1 MKHKYVLW
9 TGHLLLLILL
19 MNGVRWVA
27 SHIRGMPEFD
37 LFMSLSVMTV
47 LVVNHI
53 RWWKLGNS
61 IENKEVLQKVD
72 HLVIVNYSILVLLLP
87 VTHLL

>member
-19 MNGVRWVA
+19 TNGIRWLA
-27 SHIRGMPEFD
+27 CHIRDMSD
-37 LFMSLSVMTV
+37 LNMLLSLAVMTGLV
-47 LVVNHI
+47 LNHI

-61 IENKEVLQKVD
+61 LESGEVLEKVD
-72 HLVIVNYSILVLLLP
+72 LLVIGNYSVLVLLLP
-87 VTHLL
+87 VIHLL